1 MIKRGYGAASRG
13 LWRRLSLVLRSCR
26 PLESSNGWHNKC
38 SHAPKHIWA
47 QFKGNIRDTGCN
59 IMIKR
64 VFTIFI
70 LTLLLLF
77 SSPVYSLDTSS
88 KTLEKYTKKISNK
101 FTRTYCNTTK
111 FGISYDGALAF
122 AIGETNKEFKNNKLN
137 KLIDYS
143 LLKNSIVNDLENN
156 CQVYDFAITSL
167 ENLKFN

>member
-1 MIKRGYGAASRG
+1 
-13 LWRRLSLVLRSCR
+13 
-26 PLESSNGWHNKC
+26 
-38 SHAPKHIWA
+38 
-47 QFKGNIRDTGCN
+47 
-59 IMIKR
+59 MIKR

-77 SSPVYSLDTSS
+77 NSPVFALDTSS

-137 KLIDYS
+137 KFIDYS

-156 CQVYDFAITSL
+156 CQVYDFAISKL

>member
-1 MIKRGYGAASRG
+1 M
-13 LWRRLSLVLRSCR
+13 
-26 PLESSNGWHNKC
+26 
-38 SHAPKHIWA
+38 
-47 QFKGNIRDTGCN
+47 F
-59 IMIKR
+59 KR
-64 VFTIFI
+64 VFAIFT
-70 LTLLLLF
+70 LTFLFLF

-111 FGISYDGALAF
+111 FGISYEGALAF
-122 AIGETNKEFKNNKLN
+122 ALGETNKEFKNNKLN

-156 CQVYDFAITSL
+156 CQVYDFGISNL

>member
-1 MIKRGYGAASRG
+1 MIK
-13 LWRRLSLVLRSCR
+13 
-26 PLESSNGWHNKC
+26 N
-38 SHAPKHIWA
+38 
-47 QFKGNIRDTGCN
+47 
-59 IMIKR
+59 
-64 VFTIFI
+64 VFTIFFLI
-70 LTLLLLF
+70 MLFLF
-77 SSPVYSLDTSS
+77 SSPVYALETSP

-111 FGISYDGALAF
+111 FGISYEGALAF

-156 CQVYDFAITSL
+156 CEIYDLAIDSL

>member
-1 MIKRGYGAASRG
+1 MVKS
-13 LWRRLSLVLRSCR
+13 
-26 PLESSNGWHNKC
+26 
-38 SHAPKHIWA
+38 
-47 QFKGNIRDTGCN
+47 
-59 IMIKR
+59 

-70 LTLLLLF
+70 LILLLF
-77 SSPVYSLDTSS
+77 FNNPVYSLDSS
-88 KTLEKYTKKISNK
+88 AKTLEKYTKKISNK

-111 FGISYDGALAF
+111 FGISYEGALAF

-156 CQVYDFAITSL
+156 CQVYNFDISSL